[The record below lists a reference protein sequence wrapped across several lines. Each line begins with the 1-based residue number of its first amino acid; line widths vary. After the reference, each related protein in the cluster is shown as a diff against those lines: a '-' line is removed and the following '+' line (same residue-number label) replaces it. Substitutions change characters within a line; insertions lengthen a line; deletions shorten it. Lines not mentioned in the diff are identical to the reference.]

1 MKVKSLSGLQQ
12 YNVDYVLGS
21 RNKRFEIKTL
31 NGSPQFS
38 NIISSQNRRLFKL
51 TLYKKEN
58 CVDYIFLVTLF
69 LKFYHL

>member
-38 NIISSQNRRLFKL
+38 NIILAKQ
-51 TLYKKEN
+51 EI
-58 CVDYIFLVTLF
+58 V
-69 LKFYHL
+69 